1 MERQMNKEFKVVR
14 VTKTEY
20 ELENGSVYPLPFE
33 LDVIPS
39 VEEFE
44 VILHKSKQKLQ
55 EIIEGVNNG
64 R

>member
-1 MERQMNKEFKVVR
+1 MNKEFKVIK

-20 ELENGSVYPLPFE
+20 ELEDGSVHPLPFE
-33 LDVIPS
+33 LDIVPTI
-39 VEEFE
+39 EEFE
-44 VILHKSKQKLQ
+44 VILRKSKQKLQ

>member
-1 MERQMNKEFKVVR
+1 MNKEFKVIR
-14 VTKTEY
+14 VTKNEY
-20 ELENGSVYPLPFE
+20 ELEDGSVHPLPFE
-33 LDVIPS
+33 LDTIPT

-44 VILHKSKQKLQ
+44 VILRKSKQKLQ